1 MSRVATTKPGLWHQA
16 TAMAAQTPESR
27 NRYVDFLR
35 ALSIGAV
42 ISGHWLLIAPQ
53 IIDGNLTLSNMLE
66 LERWTHWFTWTFQV
80 MPIFFLVGGYANGVS
95 WNAAIRQGHSYSE
108 WLNNRLGRLIKPV
121 LPLVLIWAVIGATG
135 NLLSIRSEIL
145 SVASQVALVPIW
157 FLCVYIVVAL
167 LVPLTWKAWQRYGL
181 VSFWFL
187 ALLAIAN
194 DALFFAAGIT
204 ELGWLNY
211 AFVWLAMHQLG
222 YAWRDGHLSGLRNA
236 AIWAISGALLLFVMT
251 YFGPYPIA
259 MVSVPGDEV
268 SNTLPPKFAMLALGM
283 TQTGILLAFESQ
295 AQRWLTRIGP
305 WSATLLINSMIMTIY
320 LWHLTASTL
329 VIGIAWQFGD
339 IGLDVDP
346 GSQLWWLLRPVW
358 LVIYIVA
365 LSLLAA
371 LFHGLERGTTGTLR
385 PISSWR
391 LVSGAMVVC
400 AGLALLALGGIV
412 GDQWLGLRLYVL
424 CLPFLGAIIAG
435 ILPFQKV

>member
-1 MSRVATTKPGLWHQA
+1 
-16 TAMAAQTPESR
+16 
-27 NRYVDFLR
+27 
-35 ALSIGAV
+35 
-42 ISGHWLLIAPQ
+42 
-53 IIDGNLTLSNMLE
+53 
-66 LERWTHWFTWTFQV
+66 

-95 WNAAIRQGHSYSE
+95 WNAAIRQGHGYSE

-121 LPLVLIWAVIGATG
+121 LPLVLIWAVIGAAG
-135 NLLSIRSEIL
+135 NLLGIRSEIL

-167 LVPLTWKAWQRYGL
+167 LVPLTWKAWQQHGL
-181 VSFWFL
+181 ASFWFL

-211 AFVWLAMHQLG
+211 AFVWLAVHQLG

-236 AIWAISGALLLFVMT
+236 ATWAIGGALLLFVMT

-329 VIGIAWQFGD
+329 VIGIAWQVGD
-339 IGLDVDP
+339 VGLDVEP
-346 GSQLWWLLRPVW
+346 GSQLWWLLRPIW
-358 LVIYIVA
+358 LVVYIVA

-371 LFHGLERGTTGTLR
+371 LFQGLERGTTGTLR
-385 PISSWR
+385 PISGWR

-400 AGLALLALGGIV
+400 AGLALLALAGIV

-424 CLPFLGAIIAG
+424 CLPFLGAAIAG
-435 ILPFQKV
+435 IQPFQKI

>member
-1 MSRVATTKPGLWHQA
+1 
-16 TAMAAQTPESR
+16 
-27 NRYVDFLR
+27 
-35 ALSIGAV
+35 
-42 ISGHWLLIAPQ
+42 
-53 IIDGNLTLSNMLE
+53 
-66 LERWTHWFTWTFQV
+66 
-80 MPIFFLVGGYANGVS
+80 
-95 WNAAIRQGHSYSE
+95 
-108 WLNNRLGRLIKPV
+108 
-121 LPLVLIWAVIGATG
+121 
-135 NLLSIRSEIL
+135 
-145 SVASQVALVPIW
+145 
-157 FLCVYIVVAL
+157 
-167 LVPLTWKAWQRYGL
+167 
-181 VSFWFL
+181 
-187 ALLAIAN
+187 
-194 DALFFAAGIT
+194 
-204 ELGWLNY
+204 
-211 AFVWLAMHQLG
+211 
-222 YAWRDGHLSGLRNA
+222 
-236 AIWAISGALLLFVMT
+236 MT

-329 VIGIAWQFGD
+329 VIGIAWQLGN

-400 AGLALLALGGIV
+400 AGLALLALAGIV

-424 CLPFLGAIIAG
+424 CLPFLGAVIAG

>member
-1 MSRVATTKPGLWHQA
+1 MSRVATTKPGLWRQA
-16 TAMAAQTPESR
+16 TAMAMQTPQSR

-53 IIDGNLTLSNMLE
+53 IIDGNLALSNMLE
-66 LERWTHWFTWTFQV
+66 LERWTHWFTWAFQV

-95 WNAAIRQGHSYSE
+95 WNAAIRQGHNYSE

-121 LPLVLIWAVIGATG
+121 LPLVLIWAVIGAAG
-135 NLLSIRSEIL
+135 NLLGIRSETL

-181 VSFWFL
+181 TSFWFL

-211 AFVWLAMHQLG
+211 AFVWLAVHQLG

-236 AIWAISGALLLFVMT
+236 ATWAIGGALLLFVMT

-268 SNTLPPKFAMLALGM
+268 SNTLPPKFAMLALAM
-283 TQTGILLAFESQ
+283 MQTGILLAFESQ
-295 AQRWLTRIGP
+295 AQRWLTRTGP
-305 WSATLLINSMIMTIY
+305 WTATLLINSMIMTIY

-329 VIGIAWQFGD
+329 VIGIAWQLGN
-339 IGLDVDP
+339 IGLGAEP

-358 LVIYIVA
+358 LVVYIVA

-371 LFHGLERGTTGTLR
+371 LFHGLERGTTGPLR

-400 AGLALLALGGIV
+400 AGLALLALAGIV

-424 CLPFLGAIIAG
+424 CLPFLGAVIAG
-435 ILPFQKV
+435 IQPFQKI